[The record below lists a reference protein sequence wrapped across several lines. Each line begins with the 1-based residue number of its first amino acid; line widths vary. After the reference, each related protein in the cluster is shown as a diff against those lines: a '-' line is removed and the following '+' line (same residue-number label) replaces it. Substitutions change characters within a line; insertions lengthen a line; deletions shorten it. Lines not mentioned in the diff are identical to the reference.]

1 MNKRKKAHGRPKHTA
16 RIYYGAN
23 PASAEALYWPV
34 RVKHATKGVQI
45 NGSVIDALKGARG
58 TVIGCHLSQ
67 CAMRNADHFPHPC
80 KFAAFTRTTALIV
93 TKIKGGKP
101 VEAVLYNHGYSRLV
115 DLNDTDI
122 SKKYVHDHPEL
133 ADRKFTLR
141 PPQKTRKANPPRGTQ
156 EHRNG
161 DGTKSAVVPKG
172 ALRRA
177 VQAGLV
183 SAGVLGIAA

>member
-1 MNKRKKAHGRPKHTA
+1 M
-16 RIYYGAN
+16 
-23 PASAEALYWPV
+23 V
-34 RVKHATKGVQI
+34 I

-80 KFAAFTRTTALIV
+80 KFAAFTRSTALIV
-93 TKIKGGKP
+93 TKIRAGKP
-101 VEAVLYNHGYSRLV
+101 VEAVLYNHGYGRLV
-115 DLNDTDI
+115 DLNDTEI

-133 ADRKFTLR
+133 AARKFTLR
-141 PPQKTRKANPPRGTQ
+141 PPQKMRAHIPGNPQ
-156 EHRNG
+156 KHRNG
-161 DGTKSAVVPKG
+161 DGTNRAVVPKG

-183 SAGVLGIAA
+183 SPGLLGTLAAK